1 MSGRRLYRVE
11 WVYPRAARPAR
22 RSRLFAQR
30 RAAVVFVLT
39 MRRLGATAAIASA
52 PMPEWEAFRV
62 TDRERDDLQSAIR
75 WSAKRRRAAQES
87 ARERFGR

>member
-11 WVYPRAARPAR
+11 WVYPQAARPAR

-30 RAAVVFVLT
+30 RAAVVFMFS
-39 MRRLGATAAIASA
+39 MRRLGATATIASA

-62 TDRERDDLQSAIR
+62 TDRERDDLRAAIR
-75 WSAKRRRAAQES
+75 WSTARRRAAQES
-87 ARERFGR
+87 ARKRFGR